1 MCFVAS
7 CGDMN
12 PLNSSDSDAEFSED
26 VPTQTYPIVSSV
38 TPTTAARGAT
48 VTINGMGF
56 SSAAPVNIVI
66 VGDTAVSASTYGLV
80 AAPTSSEI
88 EFLTFVVPVGAPIGS
103 DSIDVV
109 VYDNASNSD
118 VTLTVTP

>member
-1 MCFVAS
+1 
-7 CGDMN
+7 MN
-12 PLNSSDSDAEFSED
+12 PLGNSDSDSDSEFSED

-56 SSAAPVNIVI
+56 SSAAPVNVII
-66 VGDTAVSASTYGLV
+66 VGDTAISASTYGLV
-80 AAPTSSEI
+80 AVPTSSEI
-88 EFLTFVVPVGAPIGS
+88 EFLTFVVPTGAAIGINS
-103 DSIDVV
+103 VDVV

-118 VTLTVTP
+118 ITLTVTP